1 MTNMNFEREFIESVP
16 KKSPSVIEDE
26 NKQVFL

>member
-1 MTNMNFEREFIESVP
+1 MTNMSFEREFIESVP
-16 KKSPSVIEDE
+16 KKSPRARGDE